1 MLQAQQ
7 RSNLLPKLSK
17 YREDYY
23 YFSGKAS
30 DIARQLGFAGIVIIW
45 IFKTGDSSMPQ
56 LPKELLPPLS
66 FFVIGLALDL
76 LHYVI
81 STVIWGRFQ
90 RREEKK
96 LTDISEDPEISAP
109 AYYNWPSNTL
119 FWVKLLSIAC
129 GYVLLITFF
138 WSLWMRAN

>member
-1 MLQAQQ
+1 
-7 RSNLLPKLSK
+7 
-17 YREDYY
+17 
-23 YFSGKAS
+23 
-30 DIARQLGFAGIVIIW
+30 
-45 IFKTGDSSMPQ
+45 MPQ